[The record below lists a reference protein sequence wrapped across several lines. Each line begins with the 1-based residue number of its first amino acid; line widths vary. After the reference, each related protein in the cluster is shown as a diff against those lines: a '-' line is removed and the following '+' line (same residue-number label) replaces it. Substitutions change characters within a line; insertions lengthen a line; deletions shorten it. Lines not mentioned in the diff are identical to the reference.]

1 MLFFY
6 FQFIPTES
14 VKIYEWY
21 TRMQKQE
28 KIKANPELLLQPDFR
43 NEVAYV
49 VSCNTIENEHFESIF
64 QSEHYFLYKI
74 N

>member
-1 MLFFY
+1 
-6 FQFIPTES
+6 
-14 VKIYEWY
+14 
-21 TRMQKQE
+21 MQKQE